1 MVFHDLDRFT
11 RNIAEFFI
19 YTKDLIKAG
28 ITLHLAVDGEIYD
41 YHSEEKWHQRLVAG
55 QAESK
60 RISRRTQRGQRT
72 ATRMGLHIG
81 KPPWGYM
88 LVHDSDEVN
97 DKGEPVMCGRLVP
110 DPELWDHVVKLF
122 SMSTDGSTAMQIAR
136 YNRQHNVPSPSG
148 GPWTDGSVRYIQKNE
163 KYSGRL
169 FRGKNPQSRLPGP
182 KENAAEIVLEN
193 AHQAAVSPENFEKIN
208 EGIRSRH
215 RDQGPTRCH
224 SSPSPASGLL
234 KCGPCWSRGIDS
246 NLEIN
251 RQKGTVRLRCS
262 KKKRMGREFCTF
274 TGARL
279 DEVLEALQDRLNNNF
294 LTEDT
299 LDRVIGRVAD
309 ASREY
314 LEEQETNRAG
324 IRARKGVLRDKIASL
339 KVTLDDAG
347 LGPRSRRSLTDD
359 LEKLLEEQEELD
371 QEDKRISEA
380 TEDARIFVSNRAGI
394 IETAMNLKTYTDPE
408 DLEAQRELM
417 HLFIERV
424 EVFHDGR
431 GVIEYDLP
439 VHCEGSA
446 DGQTREA
453 IYFKRTKDPVASQSC
468 GFDGS
473 MGMDPMCIPAEPEVR
488 GRPRGLVDGPLVK
501 TDWHEERQE
510 SPEGTGD

>member
-1 MVFHDLDRFT
+1 MSGKSQADNFSLRSQDEDIRDYAEHEGLPFDTMFTDVGSGLSTKQRPKFLNMGEHALDRKNSIIDVMFHDLDRFT

-28 ITLHLAVDGEIYD
+28 ITLHLAMDGEKYD
-41 YHSEEKWHQRLVAG
+41 YHSEEKWHQRLIAA

-60 RISRRTQRGQRT
+60 RISRRTKRGQRT

-88 LVHDSDEVN
+88 LVHDSDV
-97 DKGEPVMCGRLVP
+97 
-110 DPELWDHVVKLF
+110 
-122 SMSTDGSTAMQIAR
+122 
-136 YNRQHNVPSPSG
+136 
-148 GPWTDGSVRYIQKNE
+148 
-163 KYSGRL
+163 
-169 FRGKNPQSRLPGP
+169 
-182 KENAAEIVLEN
+182 
-193 AHQAAVSPENFEKIN
+193 N

-279 DEVLEALQDRLNNNF
+279 DEVLAALQDRLNNNF

-309 ASREY
+309 ASREC

-324 IRARKGVLRDKIASL
+324 IRARKGGVRDKIASL
-339 KVTLDDAG
+339 KVTLDDTE

-359 LEKLLEEQEELD
+359 LKLLEEQEELD

-380 TEDARIFVSNRAGI
+380 TEDARIFVNNRAGI
-394 IETAMNLKTYTDPE
+394 IETAMNLKTYTDPK

-424 EVFHDGR
+424 EVFHDGH

-468 GFDGS
+468 GIDGS
-473 MGMDPMCIPAEPEVR
+473 MGVGHGGGPWGWVMGAGVGLGADPWSQR
-488 GRPRGLVDGPLVK
+488 RRL
-501 TDWHEERQE
+501 
-510 SPEGTGD
+510 